1 MFGSFLKQWFDKVL
15 DLKPKSEENLGDESS
30 IIHLMNEVIPQNLGI
45 QNQIRKKEN
54 TNGKKI
60 KVS

>member
-1 MFGSFLKQWFDKVL
+1 MLRSFLKQLWSKISYL
-15 DLKPKSEENLGDESS
+15 NPKLEENLGDESS

-45 QNQIRKKEN
+45 QSRNKKTEN
-54 TNGKKI
+54 LNERRI